1 MYKKWINGQ
10 LSHID
15 YFQNRKRIKRHVFQ
29 NKILR
34 KEITFNDKNKMS
46 EVKYLSNDGF
56 CYLSYWY
63 GDNENIVNIFYFDKN
78 SKEVLNFKNN
88 KAFHSYWLD
97 KNLTSND
104 VLILDGIGTYP
115 KVENMQNNDI
125 KKYLL
130 YIRIISCPL
139 TPMAL
144 RLNQSSETCY

>member
-15 YFQNRKRIKRHVFQ
+15 YFQNRKHIKGMFF
-29 NKILR
+29 KIKYFE

-88 KAFHSYWLD
+88 KMFPH
-97 KNLTSND
+97 
-104 VLILDGIGTYP
+104 IGW
-115 KVENMQNNDI
+115 I
-125 KKYLL
+125 K
-130 YIRIISCPL
+130 
-139 TPMAL
+139 
-144 RLNQSSETCY
+144 LNFKRCINTRRYRHLS

>member
-1 MYKKWINGQ
+1 
-10 LSHID
+10 
-15 YFQNRKRIKRHVFQ
+15 
-29 NKILR
+29 
-34 KEITFNDKNKMS
+34 MS

-88 KAFHSYWLD
+88 KVFHSYWLD

-115 KVENMQNNDI
+115 KVENMQNNDV

-139 TPMAL
+139 TLMAL

>member
-1 MYKKWINGQ
+1 
-10 LSHID
+10 
-15 YFQNRKRIKRHVFQ
+15 
-29 NKILR
+29 
-34 KEITFNDKNKMS
+34 MS

-104 VLILDGIGTYP
+104 VLILDGIGTYH

-125 KKYLL
+125 KNIYYTYESFHVPYSYGAEIKPEFRNMLL
-130 YIRIISCPL
+130 NLKS
-139 TPMAL
+139 
-144 RLNQSSETCY
+144 